1 MSLVTEQTTAQ
12 ASTDAAAAGKTAEQL
27 ATEKAAADA
36 AAAAAAGKTPEQLAA
51 EKATADAAT
60 KAAAD
65 AETTR
70 KAEEAAKAAKPKAP
84 EKYALTL
91 PEDGRLDASDLQT
104 IEAIARKEDWTNE
117 EAQAAVDEHL
127 ALIAQ
132 QSERF
137 LTVTK
142 ADKDYG
148 GEKLA
153 ETQKLARAVIDRI
166 RPVGHAR
173 RDAFVGFLNRG
184 GAGNHIEVVSFL
196 ADLGKL
202 MAEDGATGGRGG
214 GGSGKPKTAEEVLY
228 GSG

>member
-1 MSLVTEQTTAQ
+1 MTIKGLGPLQHPSD
-12 ASTDAAAAGKTAEQL
+12 SGAGDGTP
-27 ATEKAAADA
+27 A
-36 AAAAAAGKTPEQLAA
+36 AAAAAADKPAGDKPAA
-51 EKATADAAT
+51 EKPAGDKPAGDGTVLADGKKTPDAAAKPES
-60 KAAAD
+60 KAG
-65 AETTR
+65 
-70 KAEEAAKAAKPKAP
+70 EEKPAPKAP

-91 PEDGRLDASDLQT
+91 PDDGRLDASDLKT
-104 IEAIARKEDWTNE
+104 IEEIARKADWTNE
-117 EAQAAVDEHL
+117 EAQAAVDEHI

-137 LTVTK
+137 LTATK

-173 RDAFVGFLNRG
+173 RGAFVQFLNRG

-214 GGSGKPKTAEEVLY
+214 GSGKPKTAEEVLY